1 VQRMLPDGDWNGPL
15 IGLMFTPGRLS
26 GGVMVTVAGDG
37 AVTVTV
43 DGGAAVPG
51 AAVDVGVLVAD
62 EVSSAVVD
70 EEQATVVT
78 ASAKHAMIACTQHGH
93 ACPRYGLFVMSP
105 VPFVD

>member
-1 VQRMLPDGDWNGPL
+1 M
-15 IGLMFTPGRLS
+15 
-26 GGVMVTVAGDG
+26 
-37 AVTVTV
+37 TVTV
-43 DGGAAVPG
+43 DGGVAASG

-70 EEQATVVT
+70 DEQATVVT
-78 ASAKHAMIACTQHGH
+78 TSAKHAMIACTQRGD

>member
-1 VQRMLPDGDWNGPL
+1 MLPDGDWKGAV
-15 IGLMFTPGRLS
+15 IGSMFTPGVAL
-26 GGVMVTVAGDG
+26 GGVMVTVAGAG

-43 DGGAAVPG
+43 DGEAAVAG

-70 EEQATVVT
+70 DEQATVT
-78 ASAKHAMIACTQHGH
+78 ASAEHAMIARRQRGQ
-93 ACPRYGLFVMSP
+93 ACMRYAPFVMSP